1 MQLERYYKDADGS
14 LVLITYNEGEY
25 TEETLTERLF
35 FSPVD
40 AVADIES
47 ELADRAIAHGE
58 SQLLKSE

>member
-14 LVLITYNEGEY
+14 LVLITYNDGEY
-25 TEETLTERLF
+25 TEEILTERLF

-47 ELADRAIAHGE
+47 ELTDRATTHNACH
-58 SQLLKSE
+58 LLKGE